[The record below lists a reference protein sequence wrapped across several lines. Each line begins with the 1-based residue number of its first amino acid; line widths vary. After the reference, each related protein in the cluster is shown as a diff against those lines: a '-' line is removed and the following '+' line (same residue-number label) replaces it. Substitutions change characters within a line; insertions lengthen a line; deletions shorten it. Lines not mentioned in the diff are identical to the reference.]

1 MAGALLFLLGAC
13 VGCWRGDIDRAPPPH
28 LVAAGLVPMPPAHL
42 VQGMT
47 LIHPSGAATAA
58 PPAPA
63 QVHYST
69 LTPPPTGVAAVAVPQ
84 QVHVLR
90 PAVKPPPPMLH
101 AVYMTNQ
108 QANRGCHPVGC
119 GHVHAHFVNKI

>member
-1 MAGALLFLLGAC
+1 MGR
-13 VGCWRGDIDRAPPPH
+13 WRGDIDKAPPPH
-28 LVAAGLVPMPPAHL
+28 LVAAGLVPIP
-42 VQGMT
+42 G
-47 LIHPSGAATAA
+47 
-58 PPAPA
+58 

-69 LTPPPTGVAAVAVPQ
+69 LTPPPTGVAAVAEPQ
-84 QVHVLR
+84 QVHALR

>member
-1 MAGALLFLLGAC
+1 MGR
-13 VGCWRGDIDRAPPPH
+13 WRGDIDKAPPPH
-28 LVAAGLVPMPPAHL
+28 LVAAGIVPIP
-42 VQGMT
+42 G
-47 LIHPSGAATAA
+47 
-58 PPAPA
+58 

-69 LTPPPTGVAAVAVPQ
+69 LTPLPTGVAAVATPQQVHAAAVAVPQ
-84 QVHVLR
+84 QVHALR